1 MKHLRFLA
9 AAVLAVAL
17 SSAAV
22 ACGGDDASTLT
33 VYSGRS
39 ESLVGPLLERYADE
53 TGADIEVR
61 YAGTAELA
69 STILEEGGNSPAD
82 VYFAQDAGALGA
94 LAKEGR
100 LQQLPQSILDLV
112 DARFRSDDGQWV
124 GISARA
130 RVVAYNTDNV
140 DPADLPNSIL
150 DFTDP
155 RWKGRIGWA
164 PTNGSF
170 QAFVTA
176 MRLTQGEDGARAWL
190 EGIKANDP
198 VNFDGNLPALEAVA
212 SGEIDVAFINH
223 YYLYQLRKETGGN
236 VDAANFFLPGGDPG
250 ALVNVAGVGI
260 LDSSD
265 SNEEAQK
272 FIQWLLTEESQQYF
286 AAETHEYPIIDGVPA
301 EQDLVALTDIQ
312 TPEIDLSDLD
322 DLEGTLELL
331 RETGVV
337 P

>member
-1 MKHLRFLA
+1 MSSFRLLALA
-9 AAVLAVAL
+9 AVASLLGLAAT
-17 SSAAV
+17 
-22 ACGGDDASTLT
+22 ACGGDSGSTLT

-53 TGADIEVR
+53 TGANIEVR

-69 STILEEGGNSPAD
+69 STILEEGNNSPAD

-100 LQQLPQSILDLV
+100 LTELPASILDKV
-112 DARFRSDDGQWV
+112 DARFRSDDGLWV

-130 RVVAYNTDNV
+130 RVVAYNTENV
-140 DPADLPNSIL
+140 DPSELPDSIL

-155 RWKGRIGWA
+155 KWKGRIGWA

-176 MRLTQGEDGARAWL
+176 LRLTQGEDGARAWL

-198 VNFDGNLPALEAVA
+198 VSFPSNLPALEAVA
-212 SGEIDVAFINH
+212 SGEVDVAFINH

-236 VDAANFFLPGGDPG
+236 VNAANYFLPGGDPG

-265 SNEEAQK
+265 SRDEAEK
-272 FIQWLLTEESQQYF
+272 FVSWLLTEASQQYF
-286 AAETHEYPIIDGVPA
+286 ATETHEYPVIDGVPA
-301 EQDLVALTDIQ
+301 EADLVALRDIQ

-322 DLEGTLELL
+322 DLEGTLKLL
-331 RETGVV
+331 QDTGVV